1 MLSWL
6 SELKDISIF
15 FNLFN
20 YVSFRTGGAVLTA
33 FIMSLYMGPRMIAW
47 LRSLQGA
54 GQPIRDDAP
63 ETHLKK
69 VGTPTMG
76 GLMILFGAVVSILLW
91 ANPKSPF
98 VWIVLMVTLGFGATR
113 SKPSVPPAA

>member
-54 GQPIRDDAP
+54 GQPIRDDGP

-69 VGTPTMG
+69 SRNPDDGWPDDFDFRDIQHAA
-76 GLMILFGAVVSILLW
+76 LGA
-91 ANPKSPF
+91 
-98 VWIVLMVTLGFGATR
+98 ME
-113 SKPSVPPAA
+113 